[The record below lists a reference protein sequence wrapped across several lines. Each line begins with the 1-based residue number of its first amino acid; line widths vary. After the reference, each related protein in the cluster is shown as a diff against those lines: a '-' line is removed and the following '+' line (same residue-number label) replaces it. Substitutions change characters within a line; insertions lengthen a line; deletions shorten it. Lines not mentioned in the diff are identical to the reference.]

1 MLSIRRISRGFRTN
15 RRGSVAFE
23 FALISPMLFAML
35 LGTLEYGFLLF
46 SYSSMQL
53 GADMA
58 AREISVNTGLA
69 ANVATVVKSKMPAWL
84 GPGVT
89 VTVTQTDLLDAR
101 KNLIRVRVTAPGNKA
116 TPVPLYTNLFPLTL
130 ATEVAVVQEL
140 PF

>member
-1 MLSIRRISRGFRTN
+1 MLSIRRRSRGFRTN

-23 FALISPMLFAML
+23 FAMVAPLLFSML
-35 LGTLEYGFLLF
+35 LGTVEYGFVLF

-58 AREISVNTGLA
+58 AREISVNTALA
-69 ANVATVVKSKMPAWL
+69 GNVAAAAKSKMPDWL
-84 GPGVT
+84 SPSAT
-89 VTVTQTDLLDAR
+89 VTVTQTDLVDAR
-101 KNLIRVRVTAPGNKA
+101 KNLIRVRVTVPGENA
-116 TPVPLYTNLFPLTL
+116 TPLPLFTRLFPMTL